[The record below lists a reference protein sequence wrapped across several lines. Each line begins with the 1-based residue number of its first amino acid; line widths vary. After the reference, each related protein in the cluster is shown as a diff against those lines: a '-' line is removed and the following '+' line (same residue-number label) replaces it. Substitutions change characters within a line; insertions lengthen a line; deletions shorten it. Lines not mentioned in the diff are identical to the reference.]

1 MFGEGHKVI
10 TKPALEA
17 TTESKAWFGSSYFS
31 PVVVQD
37 AVMFSMGPSFPRQW
51 DQAYSNATTQAG
63 GDAVAY
69 NSGHISGCWG
79 GTQPLNR
86 SASEGEQPDQTLLS
100 PEIAVLEINAIHT
113 LPVLWMVSFTQNIAL
128 HLVLHLAVIEE
139 FLIVFL
145 SAKLL

>member
-37 AVMFSMGPSFPRQW
+37 AVMFSMPSFPRQR
-51 DQAYSNATTQAG
+51 DQAYSNATTRAG

-113 LPVLWMVSFTQNIAL
+113 LPVL
-128 HLVLHLAVIEE
+128 
-139 FLIVFL
+139 
-145 SAKLL
+145 

>member
-1 MFGEGHKVI
+1 MI

-37 AVMFSMGPSFPRQW
+37 AVMFSMPSFPRQR
-51 DQAYSNATTQAG
+51 DQAYSNATTRAG

-113 LPVLWMVSFTQNIAL
+113 LPVL
-128 HLVLHLAVIEE
+128 
-139 FLIVFL
+139 
-145 SAKLL
+145 